1 MNKQVVKR
9 TVLSAGAWTIGG
21 FVLSQILRFG
31 GNLLL
36 TRLLMPEYFGIMGI
50 VTVVI
55 VGLTMFSDLGLLQSV
70 VQSRKGE
77 TSEYL
82 NTAWTIQIIRGVV
95 LGLLMILI
103 AAGIQLGID
112 QDVLRNEMVYG
123 NPLLPSV
130 LLVLSIVP
138 VLNGFESSKLFLAN
152 RKLDLKPIT
161 IIEVSSQ
168 FIGLCLMVLL
178 ALYSPTIWSLVS
190 GVIVSA
196 MLKTIF
202 SHIFLKGEKNVFLLE
217 RQSVKD
223 IISYGKWVLLGS
235 ISGFLLSQGDRLL
248 LGGLIDAKSLGVY
261 TIAYFLASA
270 VLLGFARLNRTVFF
284 PALSEVAREQNSRL
298 KEYYYRIRAKT
309 DILIFLVAGTLFM
322 TGQSIIDLLYDERY
336 TDAGWMLEILA
347 VSVLGVASVVAEQ
360 IFLATG
366 NSKWM
371 SLTSIAQL
379 LFLYVGVPTAHLLWG
394 LHGAVWVIAL
404 AFVPKYLIS
413 LFFLKRL
420 EVFSLVKEVRFFPLI
435 IIGLGIGFIVNRLLM
450 MML

>member
-1 MNKQVVKR
+1 M
-9 TVLSAGAWTIGG
+9 
-21 FVLSQILRFG
+21 LSQILRFG
-31 GNLLL
+31 GNLVL
-36 TRLLMPEYFGIMGI
+36 TRLLLPEYFGIMGI

-55 VGLTMFSDLGLLQSV
+55 IGLTMFSDLGLLQSV

-77 TSEYL
+77 TSDFL
-82 NTAWTIQIIRGVV
+82 NTAWTIQILRGVV
-95 LGLLMILI
+95 LCILMILI
-103 AAGIQLGID
+103 AAGIEYGID
-112 QDVLRNEMVYG
+112 QGVLSNETVYG

-138 VLNGFESSKLFLAN
+138 FLNGFESSNLFLAN

-168 FIGLCLMVLL
+168 FIGLCLMVVL
-178 ALYSPTIWSLVS
+178 AWVSSTIWSLVS

-196 MLKTIF
+196 LLKTVF
-202 SHIFLKGEKNVFLLE
+202 SHLFLKGEKNVFLLD
-217 RQSVKD
+217 RQSAKE

-248 LGGLIDAKSLGVY
+248 LGGLIDAESLGIY
-261 TIAYFLASA
+261 TIAYFLANA

-284 PALSEVAREQNSRL
+284 PALSEVAREQSYRL

-309 DILIFLVAGTLFM
+309 DILIFLVAGTLFAS
-322 TGQSIIDLLYDERY
+322 GQSIIDLLYDERY
-336 TDAGWMLEILA
+336 ADAGWMLEILA
-347 VSVLGVASVVAEQ
+347 VSVLGVSSVVAEQ

-379 LFLYVGVPTAHLLWG
+379 LFLYVGVPTAHMIWG
-394 LHGAVWVIAL
+394 LQGAIWVIAL

-413 LFFLKRL
+413 LIYLKRL
-420 EVFSLVKEVRFFPLI
+420 EVLSLVQEVRFIPLI
-435 IIGLGIGFIVNRLLM
+435 IIGLGIGVAVNHLLTM
-450 MML
+450 KF